1 MPGAKQVIAL
11 LSSHLEGNE
20 ERVYTIA
27 LQIAASE
34 ARQGHVKTA
43 DQLKQLVDGARTR
56 VKARPTGPRL
66 AVATPLVRQRADL
79 EELVTTTHS
88 DVHLS
93 DMTLK
98 ESIRTRLTKLINQQQ
113 QRTRLREYGQRP
125 SSRLL
130 LVGPP
135 GSGKTLTASALAG
148 ELHLPLFTVRLEGVL
163 TRFMGRPRPN
173 CVRYLTRS
181 RSSAVSTCSMSS
193 MPSAANATRGMMWAR
208 SAAY

>member
-93 DMTLK
+93 DMTL
-98 ESIRTRLTKLINQQQ
+98 RR
-113 QRTRLREYGQRP
+113 
-125 SSRLL
+125 
-130 LVGPP
+130 
-135 GSGKTLTASALAG
+135 ASALG
-148 ELHLPLFTVRLEGVL
+148 S
-163 TRFMGRPRPN
+163 PN
-173 CVRYLTRS
+173 
-181 RSSAVSTCSMSS
+181 
-193 MPSAANATRGMMWAR
+193 
-208 SAAY
+208 